1 MHFHAPV
8 SIIIPVHNEQ
18 EILRVSVEDMLRRMD
33 ILLPGVHH
41 IVCLCENGSEDETLL
56 QAFRLQEEYP
66 DRVVVLQS
74 ESADYGLA
82 MRLGFINANGETLFL
97 FDIDYYDLDFLVK
110 ARRMLQTCDIV
121 IGSKTH
127 NKSEDSRPWLRRVAT
142 WGFVRLL
149 KLLFGLKAGDTHG
162 IKGFRCGAIQ
172 DLVRRVRLT
181 QDLFDTELIVRAE
194 RAGLVIRE
202 LPVHVTEKR
211 PSHSNVMRRVP
222 RVLRG
227 LLWLR
232 WVLWQETQG

>member
-1 MHFHAPV
+1 MHSQVPV
-8 SIIIPVHNEQ
+8 SIVIPVHNEHD
-18 EILRVSVEDMLRRMD
+18 ILRASVEDILRRMD
-33 ILLPGVHH
+33 TLLPGVQHV
-41 IVCLCENGSEDETLL
+41 IYLCENGSKDGTLPEALEL
-56 QAFRLQEEYP
+56 QKEHP

-74 ESADYGLA
+74 ERADYGLA
-82 MRLGFINANGETLFL
+82 MRLGFINVTGETLFL

-127 NKSEDSRPWLRRVAT
+127 NKSEDSRPWLRRVVT

-149 KLLFGLKAGDTHG
+149 KLLFGLQAGDTHG
-162 IKGFRCGAIQ
+162 IKGFRRGPTQ
-172 DLVRRVRLT
+172 DLVPRVRLT

-232 WVLWQETQG
+232 WVLWQEAQG